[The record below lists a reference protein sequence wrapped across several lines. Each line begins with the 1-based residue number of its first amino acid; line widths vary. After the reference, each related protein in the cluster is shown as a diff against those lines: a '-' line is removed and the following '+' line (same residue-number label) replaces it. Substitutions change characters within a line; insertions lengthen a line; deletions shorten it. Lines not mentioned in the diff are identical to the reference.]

1 MYSYMLWF
9 FSKVAFWGSFIH
21 ELKTPKVDVKFFK
34 LPKYYFDN
42 SRATQVVRRRQAFIP
57 VFPDV
62 NALFWRTYS
71 YSPFEG
77 ISRNSALDEYI

>member
-1 MYSYMLWF
+1 MLWF

-57 VFPDV
+57 VYPDV
-62 NALFWRTYS
+62 NTLFWRTYS